1 MTGIHLSDNMNT
13 MRLRLPIGRT
23 GDIIERKTKIGGKD
37 ACFYF
42 VDGLID
48 GATAERLLDFLI
60 SISPSEM
67 SKYKTAQEFID
78 GHFPYVEISLFNRF
92 DDITYYVLAGQ
103 ICFFIDGYSDA
114 IVIDLREYPARSVSE
129 PEKEKTLRGARDGF
143 VETIIANT
151 ALIRRRV
158 RDPGLVFET
167 TTVGKRSKTDVAVG
181 YIEGL
186 CDEKLLAKV
195 KKEIKNLD
203 IDSISMGQESMLE
216 LIFPKFGIN
225 PFPKVRYTERPDVAA
240 ANIMEGKII
249 VIVDNTPSCIIL
261 PTSFFDFVQQVEDF
275 YFPPVVG
282 GYIRIVRNLFFYMTA
297 ILLPLWLWY
306 VNNPSLIPSWLSVI
320 DIEESYKIPIV
331 VQLLILE
338 FAIDGLRIASVN
350 TPDSLSSSLGI
361 IGALI
366 LSEFAIKTGWFVS
379 ETILYISVVA
389 LAAFAQPSMELTYAM
404 KFVRMILLL
413 LTQFFGLYGLVAGWV
428 GAILLIASTKTLG
441 GHGYLYPLIP
451 FNKKDFKKVFLRQ
464 RLKKDSQ
471 NVQ

>member
-1 MTGIHLSDNMNT
+1 MINNVINERRNRLPKYFATFFFLSFRSGACKNRQKALFRLAEEFINKRNARRNPVPLSAGLLPDYSRIGSFLVAH
-13 MRLRLPIGRT
+13 RLRPRVKG
-23 GDIIERKTKIGGKD
+23 
-37 ACFYF
+37 
-42 VDGLID
+42 GLI
-48 GATAERLLDFLI
+48 LLGGD
-60 SISPSEM
+60 
-67 SKYKTAQEFID
+67 
-78 GHFPYVEISLFNRF
+78 
-92 DDITYYVLAGQ
+92 
-103 ICFFIDGYSDA
+103 
-114 IVIDLREYPARSVSE
+114 
-129 PEKEKTLRGARDGF
+129 
-143 VETIIANT
+143 
-151 ALIRRRV
+151 
-158 RDPGLVFET
+158 
-167 TTVGKRSKTDVAVG
+167 
-181 YIEGL
+181 EGL
-186 CDEKLLAKV
+186 
-195 KKEIKNLD
+195 
-203 IDSISMGQESMLE
+203 
-216 LIFPKFGIN
+216 
-225 PFPKVRYTERPDVAA
+225 
-240 ANIMEGKII
+240 
-249 VIVDNTPSCIIL
+249 
-261 PTSFFDFVQQVEDF
+261 
-275 YFPPVVG
+275 
-282 GYIRIVRNLFFYMTA
+282 
-297 ILLPLWLWY
+297 
-306 VNNPSLIPSWLSVI
+306 
-320 DIEESYKIPIV
+320 